1 MFMSMNAH
9 EQNQRD
15 TKHRWGC
22 NKGNEETTEKP
33 NQENKS
39 LVDQKTRLIQDG
51 KKVKGNTNFY
61 RRQNYQRSL
70 KVERGKNNNTDVH

>member
-39 LVDQKTRLIQDG
+39 LVDQQTQLIEDD
-51 KKVKGNTNFY
+51 KKSKDTPTPT
-61 RRQNYQRSL
+61 
-70 KVERGKNNNTDVH
+70 EEETIDVHLR